1 MAEMAEHLN
10 TFLLTDMQFEIIED
24 CSPYFIR
31 YKHTGSDEVI
41 EMCQRQK
48 KLQVDYL
55 QNKRKFIHCRLPE
68 NTGIEILN
76 KVYKSQELSLATK
89 RVSLF
94 VTQARHYYRPHR
106 DGLAVPM
113 GINYNVDILDDKC
126 VTSWYDNSVFA
137 GRPIDNLITNSSR
150 EIKDYNR
157 QIEKNIIKPVK
168 SMTAKQGEVLLFN
181 TDFFHDVDNEN
192 SPNERTI
199 LTLRSTQFEKINFL
213 QARKIL
219 FGY

>member
-1 MAEMAEHLN
+1 M
-10 TFLLTDMQFEIIED
+10 DFEIIED

-41 EMCQRQK
+41 AMCKEQK
-48 KLQVDYL
+48 SKIIDNLKVKQ
-55 QNKRKFIHCRLPE
+55 KFIHSRLPE
-68 NTGIEILN
+68 QTGIEILN
-76 KVYKSQELSLATK
+76 KVYKSKELSLSTT

-94 VTQARHYYRPHR
+94 VTQPNHYYRPHR

-113 GINYNVDILDDKC
+113 GINYNVDIVDDKC
-126 VTSWYDNSVFA
+126 VTSWYDNEMFQ
-137 GRPIDNLITNSSR
+137 GRPIDNLPSNSSR

-157 QIEKNIIKPVK
+157 QVEKNIILPVK
-168 SMTAKQGEVLLFN
+168 SMTAKQGEVILFN
-181 TDFFHDVDNEN
+181 TDLFHDVDNEN

-199 LTLRSTQFEKINFL
+199 LTLRSTLFEKINFF

>member
-1 MAEMAEHLN
+1 
-10 TFLLTDMQFEIIED
+10 MQFEIIED

-41 EMCQRQK
+41 AMCKEK
-48 KLQVDYL
+48 KSSYVDL
-55 QNKRKFIHCRLPE
+55 LPRKLKFINYRLPE
-68 NTGIEILN
+68 LVGTEILN
-76 KVYKSQELSLATK
+76 NVYGAKELSLNTK

-94 VTQARHYYRPHR
+94 VTQPQHYYRPHR

-113 GINYNVDILDDKC
+113 GINYTVDIADDKC
-126 VTSWYDNSVFA
+126 VTSWYDTNAFI
-137 GRPIDNLITNSSR
+137 GRPIDNLPSNSSR
-150 EIKDYNR
+150 EIADYNR
-157 QIEKNIIKPVK
+157 RLEKDTVRPVK
-168 SMTAKQGEVLLFN
+168 SMTAKQGEVILFN
-181 TDFFHDVDNEN
+181 TDLFHEVDNTN

-199 LTLRSTQFEKINFL
+199 LTLRSTLFEKLNFL

>member
-1 MAEMAEHLN
+1 
-10 TFLLTDMQFEIIED
+10 MQFEIIED

-41 EMCQRQK
+41 AMCKEK
-48 KLQVDYL
+48 KSSYVDL
-55 QNKRKFIHCRLPE
+55 LPRKLKFINYRLPE
-68 NTGIEILN
+68 LVGTEILN
-76 KVYKSQELSLATK
+76 NVYGAKELSLNTK

-94 VTQARHYYRPHR
+94 VTNPQQYYRQHR

-113 GINYNVDILDDKC
+113 GINYTVDIADDKC
-126 VTSWYDNSVFA
+126 VTSWYDTNAFI
-137 GRPIDNLITNSSR
+137 GRPIDNLPSNSSR
-150 EIKDYNR
+150 EIADYNR
-157 QIEKNIIKPVK
+157 RLEKDTVRPVK
-168 SMTAKQGEVLLFN
+168 SMTAKQGEVILFN
-181 TDFFHDVDNEN
+181 TDLFHEVDNTN

-199 LTLRSTQFEKINFL
+199 LTLRSTLFEKLNFL